1 MGCSLNGRSNAPKT
15 ETNKTLI
22 ITPIKF
28 VKENLHKMLEVYDLK
43 DLIGE
48 GTYGKV
54 YLAYHKITNIPRAI
68 KIINKRSMCDTKVRF
83 KFINEISVLKVIDHP
98 NIIKLYEFFEDLRNY
113 YLVTDYLTG
122 GELLDVI
129 IKNKVVSEHDTAK
142 YIKQVLESVSYLHS
156 KNIVHRDI
164 KLENLIFESS
174 EPDALLKLIDF
185 GTSVIRSPL
194 RRMKTKRGTISYLA
208 PEVFKNEYNEKCDTW
223 SIGVIM
229 YILLSGRMPFGGRN
243 DEEITQC
250 IQRGS
255 FRVTGQEWVNISPSA
270 IDLLSKFMDY
280 NPHHRISAEDALR
293 HEWFT
298 IHTTKQVSKEQLA
311 SVLSNLTSFRA
322 TFKLQRAVMCFIASQ
337 LITQAEKRELSQLFK
352 SIDVDDK
359 GTINEKDLQAACVR
373 VWGERIPPERI
384 KQIIESVDINGN
396 GLIDYTEFIIA
407 SINKEK
413 LLSTERLEETFNL
426 FDADGSGKITASELK
441 EMIDIHDVEDSC
453 WQQLINEVDSNGDG
467 EVDLKEFKNMMLS
480 IIN

>member
-129 IKNKVVSEHDTAK
+129 IKNKVVSEHDT
-142 YIKQVLESVSYLHS
+142 LESVSYLHS

-255 FRVTGQEWVNISPSA
+255 FRVTGQE
-270 IDLLSKFMDY
+270 
-280 NPHHRISAEDALR
+280 
-293 HEWFT
+293 
-298 IHTTKQVSKEQLA
+298 
-311 SVLSNLTSFRA
+311 
-322 TFKLQRAVMCFIASQ
+322 
-337 LITQAEKRELSQLFK
+337 
-352 SIDVDDK
+352 
-359 GTINEKDLQAACVR
+359 
-373 VWGERIPPERI
+373 
-384 KQIIESVDINGN
+384 
-396 GLIDYTEFIIA
+396 
-407 SINKEK
+407 
-413 LLSTERLEETFNL
+413 
-426 FDADGSGKITASELK
+426 
-441 EMIDIHDVEDSC
+441 
-453 WQQLINEVDSNGDG
+453 
-467 EVDLKEFKNMMLS
+467 
-480 IIN
+480 